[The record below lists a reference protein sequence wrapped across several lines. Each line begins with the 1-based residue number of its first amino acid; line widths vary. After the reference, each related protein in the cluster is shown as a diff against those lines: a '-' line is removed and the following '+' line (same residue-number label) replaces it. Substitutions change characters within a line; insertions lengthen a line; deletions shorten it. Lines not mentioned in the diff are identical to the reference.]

1 LPRHFFGTD
10 GVRGLANDDLTPDL
24 ALSLG
29 RAVVRLAGER
39 GADRPRV
46 VVGRDTRRSGPM
58 LEDALCAGVAS
69 AGGVALRAGVVPTP
83 TVAWL
88 VRDRGADLGAV
99 ISASHNPYPDNGIKF
114 FGGDGFKLT
123 DAEEHRVEALLSEA
137 FDPPT
142 GYGVGTSEELADGA
156 EAYIGYVAS
165 VVDRDL
171 SGLRVVVDCANGA
184 ASALAGRLL
193 DRLGVRHD
201 LIGAAPNGVNINVRV
216 GSTHLEHVAA
226 KVADGSYDLGLA
238 FDGDA
243 DRLLCVDAA
252 GSTVDGDHILAILAR
267 DLLAADT
274 LPGSQVVLTSMAN
287 LGLQRALETMG
298 CSTIVTDVGD
308 RYVLEAMRRDG
319 AELGGEQSGHVIAL
333 AHSTTGDGLL
343 TAALLLAA
351 LAHTG
356 EGLADA
362 ARLVTKFPQRLV
374 SVRADR
380 TRLRDADVV
389 WEAVR
394 TAEAELGRDG
404 RVVLRASGTEPLVRV
419 MVEAADEADCER
431 LCQLLVATV
440 EQELGLD

>member
-1 LPRHFFGTD
+1 MPRHFFGTD

-39 GADRPRV
+39 GVDRPRV

-142 GYGVGTSEELADGA
+142 GYGVGTSEELVDGA
-156 EAYIGYVAS
+156 EQYIAYVAS

-171 SGLRVVVDCANGA
+171 SGLRVAVDCANGA

-226 KVADGSYDLGLA
+226 KVAAGGYDLGLA

-267 DLLAADT
+267 DLLAAGT

-287 LGLQRALETMG
+287 LGLQRALEAMG

-362 ARLVTKFPQRLV
+362 ARIVTKFPQRLV

-380 TRLRDADVV
+380 TRLRDADAV

-394 TAEAELGRDG
+394 TVEAELGRDG

-419 MVEAADEADCER
+419 MVEAADEDDCER
-431 LCQLLVATV
+431 LCQLLVQTV

>member
-1 LPRHFFGTD
+1 
-10 GVRGLANDDLTPDL
+10 
-24 ALSLG
+24 
-29 RAVVRLAGER
+29 
-39 GADRPRV
+39 
-46 VVGRDTRRSGPM
+46 M
-58 LEDALCAGVAS
+58 
-69 AGGVALRAGVVPTP
+69 PTP
-83 TVAWL
+83 AVAWL

-142 GYGVGTSEELADGA
+142 GYGVGTSEVLSDGA
-156 EAYIGYVAS
+156 EQYVAYVAS

-171 SGLRVVVDCANGA
+171 SGLRVAVDCANGA
-184 ASALAGRLL
+184 ASGLAGQLL
-193 DRLGVRHD
+193 ERLGVRHD
-201 LIGAAPNGVNINVRV
+201 LIGAATERRQHQRPRRLDPPRARRREGARPAATTS
-216 GSTHLEHVAA
+216 GSP
-226 KVADGSYDLGLA
+226 
-238 FDGDA
+238 
-243 DRLLCVDAA
+243 
-252 GSTVDGDHILAILAR
+252 STATPTGCCASMPTGAPSTATTSSPSWR
-267 DLLAADT
+267 ATCFQRDT
-274 LPGSQVVLTSMAN
+274 LPGSRVVLTSMAN

-351 LAHTG
+351 LAHAG

-380 TRLRDADVV
+380 TRLRDAEAV
-389 WEAVR
+389 WEVVREVEGRVGATRVRAVAHLEHAAQR
-394 TAEAELGRDG
+394 AREAEPAGDHIG
-404 RVVLRASGTEPLVRV
+404 
-419 MVEAADEADCER
+419 
-431 LCQLLVATV
+431 
-440 EQELGLD
+440 